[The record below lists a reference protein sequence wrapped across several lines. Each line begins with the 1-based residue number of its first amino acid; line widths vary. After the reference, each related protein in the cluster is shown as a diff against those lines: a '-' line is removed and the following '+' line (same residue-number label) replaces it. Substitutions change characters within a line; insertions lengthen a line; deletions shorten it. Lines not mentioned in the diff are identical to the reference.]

1 MSVEEELKTV
11 DHKFWVDYFELKNG
25 RIKVFRRKNVSNK
38 FYARFTF
45 RDQTGYVQ
53 ESLKTTDIDEAATIA
68 LEKYLQY
75 EFRKK
80 QGLAVK
86 SKPFDNIANEYIQF
100 LKAQLERKQIKKAKF
115 DNRRLMIARYFIAF
129 FEDTLIGDIKRP
141 QIEAY
146 REWRQSYWVNGPG
159 SKKRR
164 NIYERNGKTIRS
176 PISNSWKG
184 RVPTTS
190 TLNSEE
196 TALRS
201 IFKFA
206 INRGYLADNEMP
218 VIRTENITWKP
229 RSTFSD
235 KEYTKLLNAGRRRIR
250 ECEEAKREREAH
262 QRFMVYQYVLIAANC
277 GARVTELMNLKWRD
291 ITWEDKDSSGHS
303 SILFDVA
310 GKSKYRTLVA
320 NDECREYLLRIKD
333 RMKLMAEKYSYKLDE
348 KNGYVFTDY
357 RGRKVGSFKK
367 AFNAWM
373 VNAEVIEDK
382 DGNKRCLGSLRI
394 FYATMRLL
402 KGDHLDL
409 YDLALQMG
417 TSVQMLQ
424 KTYSRLTA
432 RLRASKIKKSPFVT
446 ARSIPAESQSSRRE
460 AKPTADE
467 TKIVVVDADDP
478 RSILSGS
485 SDEQD
490 DEQSVQT
497 EKWER

>member
-1 MSVEEELKTV
+1 M
-11 DHKFWVDYFELKNG
+11 
-25 RIKVFRRKNVSNK
+25 
-38 FYARFTF
+38 
-45 RDQTGYVQ
+45 
-53 ESLKTTDIDEAATIA
+53 
-68 LEKYLQY
+68 
-75 EFRKK
+75 
-80 QGLAVK
+80 AVK

-176 PISNSWKG
+176 PIPDSWKG

-235 KEYTKLLNAGRRRIR
+235 KEYTKLLNAGRRRIK

-277 GARVTELMNLKWRD
+277 GARVTELMNLKWKD

-303 SILFDVA
+303 SILFDVS

-320 NDECREYLLRIKD
+320 NDDCKDYLLRIKE
-333 RMKLMAEKYSYKLDE
+333 RMKVMAEKYHYKLDE

-373 VNAEVIEDK
+373 TNAEVIEDK
-382 DGNKRCLGSLRI
+382 DSNKRCLGSLRI

-402 KGDHLDL
+402 KGDLDL

-432 RLRASKIKKSPFVT
+432 RLRASKIKKSSFT
-446 ARSIPAESQSSRRE
+446 AGKSISEGTQQSIPEQKSKAGQ
-460 AKPTADE
+460 
-467 TKIVVVDADDP
+467 TKIVIVDSDDP
-478 RSILSGS
+478 RSILSDS
-485 SDEQD
+485 SSEEEENHDN
-490 DEQSVQT
+490 ST

>member
-1 MSVEEELKTV
+1 MSVEEEDLQTV

-25 RIKVFRRKNVSNK
+25 RIKVFRRKNVSEK

-53 ESLKTTDIDEAATIA
+53 ESLRTKDKEEAASVA

-86 SKPFDNIANEYIQF
+86 SKAFKDIASEYLQH
-100 LKAQLERKQIKKAKF
+100 LKTQLDRKEIKKAKW
-115 DNRRLMIARYFIAF
+115 DNRRLMIERYFIAF
-129 FEDTLIGDIKRP
+129 FDDTLIGDIKRP

-146 REWRQSYWVNGPG
+146 REWRLSYWVTGPG
-159 SKKRR
+159 SKLRR
-164 NIYERNGKTIRS
+164 NIYERNGQTVKS
-176 PISNSWKG
+176 PIPKTWKG

-196 TALRS
+196 TALRAV
-201 IFKFA
+201 FKFA
-206 INRGYLADNEMP
+206 INRGYLAENEVP
-218 VIRTENITWKP
+218 TIRTENITWKP
-229 RSTFSD
+229 RSTFSE
-235 KEYTKLLNAGRRRIR
+235 KEYSKLLAAGRRRIK
-250 ECEEAKREREAH
+250 EAEDTKREREAH

-291 ITWEDKDSSGHS
+291 VIWEDKDASGHS

-320 NDECREYLLRIKD
+320 NDECREYLQRIKD
-333 RMKLMAEKYSYKLDE
+333 RMKIMAEKYGFKLDE
-348 KNGYVFTDY
+348 KSGYVFTDY
-357 RGRKVGSFKK
+357 RGRKIGSFKK
-367 AFNAWM
+367 SFNSWM
-373 VNAEVIEDK
+373 QNADVICDK

-402 KGDHLDL
+402 KGEGLDL

-432 RLRASKIKKSPFVT
+432 RLKASKIKRKAFPSSTIVEET
-446 ARSIPAESQSSRRE
+446 A
-460 AKPTADE
+460 
-467 TKIVVVDADDP
+467 
-478 RSILSGS
+478 
-485 SDEQD
+485 
-490 DEQSVQT
+490 
-497 EKWER
+497 